1 MKKLLVLLVCSV
13 GLYAIWKPKLKKTK
27 IPTNLFLP
35 DNKIINPVNNIIT
48 PYNNPN
54 NGAITIISSNSQS
67 NIASSQSNIASSQ
80 SNIASSTPLEVQANN
95 IKNGY
100 DVNEANLYQEKY
112 WELKPEFSDIYN
124 YEDQGGLDITHA
136 LDKNPAVTVVFESAP
151 KYKPTKVQDIKLES
165 AGNILPFFDKKKKTA
180 LNNFIIPKK
189 INDDGVV
196 YNLLGYATNDH
207 YDQRYV
213 IYESS
218 EITDPTNLKNTIPTL
233 NENMQ
238 WMKTKIMSYVLVTF
252 NNDIINII
260 HRIAPRN
267 KIEIG
272 DVVYLSMGTFELG
285 PLNIKRLESN

>member
-1 MKKLLVLLVCSV
+1 MKKLLVLLICSV

-27 IPTNLFLP
+27 LAVSNNLFIPNLVNKIP
-35 DNKIINPVNNIIT
+35 DNKILT

-54 NGAITIISSNSQS
+54 NGAVTSVLQ
-67 NIASSQSNIASSQ
+67 A
-80 SNIASSTPLEVQANN
+80 TKPLDAT
-95 IKNGY
+95 KNGY
-100 DVNEANLYQEKY
+100 DSNEANLYEEKY
-112 WELKPEFSDIYN
+112 WEIKPEFSDIYN

-151 KYKPTKVQDIKLES
+151 TKLESIPTKVQDIKLEND
-165 AGNILPFFDKKKKTA
+165 ANILPFFDNLMEKKKE
-180 LNNFIIPKK
+180 LNNFIIPRK

-218 EITDPTNLKNTIPTL
+218 EITDPTNLKNAIPTL
-233 NENMQ
+233 NENME

-252 NNDIINII
+252 NNDKINII

-272 DVVYLSMGTFELG
+272 DVVYLSMGTFQLG
-285 PLNIKRLESN
+285 PLNIKRLESKR

>member
-1 MKKLLVLLVCSV
+1 MKKLLVLLICSV
-13 GLYAIWKPKLKKTK
+13 GLYAIWRPKLKK
-27 IPTNLFLP
+27 
-35 DNKIINPVNNIIT
+35 DSINPVNKILTNKIFSPSNKILT

-54 NGAITIISSNSQS
+54 NGAVVLPALKN
-67 NIASSQSNIASSQ
+67 
-80 SNIASSTPLEVQANN
+80 TPLEVNV

-112 WELKPEFSDIYN
+112 WEIKPEFSDIYN

-151 KYKPTKVQDIKLES
+151 TKDIKLES
-165 AGNILPFFDKKKKTA
+165 SKPYLNKK
-180 LNNFIIPKK
+180 NIPKK

-218 EITDPTNLKNTIPTL
+218 EITDPTNLKNAIPTL

-252 NNDIINII
+252 DKDKINII

-272 DVVYLSMGTFELG
+272 DVVYLSMGTFQLG
-285 PLNIKRLESN
+285 PLNIKSLESN